1 MCRMLA
7 YNHIKIK
14 NSTRSKTTKFLI
26 DIIRIESILTYSCG
40 FGCNLGYG
48 FFHGENVIQLVSDS
62 ARD

>member
-1 MCRMLA
+1 ML
-7 YNHIKIK
+7 II
-14 NSTRSKTTKFLI
+14 KFLI
-26 DIIRIESILTYSCG
+26 DIIRIKSILTYSCG